1 MVLIHKS
8 LDSHCVLRS
17 HSTFKIGNDKNTVRC
32 STTYRLTR
40 MQVIVCRQATD
51 CWGSS
56 PEKQLSFDPAV
67 EEKLLKMEK
76 KTKKPTFNVSAAGI
90 TLSALLSTMAAC
102 PAAVHT
108 INWLILCNA
117 GKLIK
122 LTGFSVKLY
131 NCLVIIL
138 YTVKYTHILFK
149 FFYYEHLHT
158 HAHTPCSVT
167 IWFFL
172 H

>member
-138 YTVKYTHILFK
+138 YTVKYTYTLQVFW
-149 FFYYEHLHT
+149 LRTSTHT
-158 HAHTPCSVT
+158 CTHTM
-167 IWFFL
+167 
-172 H
+172 